1 MSCMGYIRKR
11 RVEST
16 KGSIELDIARS
27 KPQATQPHANTA
39 IPNPALIG
47 PDRFVAGRNNPFQNY
62 PIRMNQRALEIY
74 DHTVRL
80 FSALQ
85 STPSVDPDTVTKGP
99 FCPMF
104 KTMSRIGF
112 YRSITDPAGF
122 LQILSTSVSHMTM
135 LRHQPV
141 AESPEAIAL
150 STQAIESVNKRLG
163 DPVLNMSDG
172 IVAAILTFCCHTV
185 SGPQQR

>member
-1 MSCMGYIRKR
+1 MTIVSLSPHFNR
-11 RVEST
+11 SS
-16 KGSIELDIARS
+16 SID
-27 KPQATQPHANTA
+27 PNT
-39 IPNPALIG
+39 
-47 PDRFVAGRNNPFQNY
+47 V
-62 PIRMNQRALEIY
+62 
-74 DHTVRL
+74 
-80 FSALQ
+80 
-85 STPSVDPDTVTKGP
+85 VTGP

-150 STQAIESVNKRLG
+150 STRALEYVNKRLG
-163 DPVLNMSDG
+163 DPILNTSDG
-172 IVAAILTFCCHTV
+172 VVVAILTFCCHTV
-185 SGPQQR
+185 SRPQPR